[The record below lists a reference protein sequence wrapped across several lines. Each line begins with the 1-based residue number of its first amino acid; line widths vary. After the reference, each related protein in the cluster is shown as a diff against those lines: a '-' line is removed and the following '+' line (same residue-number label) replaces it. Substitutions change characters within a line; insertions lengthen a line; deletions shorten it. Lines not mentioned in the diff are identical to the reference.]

1 MDKGRARPIYFSNA
15 GCVGVRIARHIKNH
29 TELKNL
35 GGQRVTILIQRT
47 IESLIIEELGSQRV
61 AILLQRTNE
70 SLIIEEYKGPKGS
83 DFDTAHE
90 RKLDY

>member
-1 MDKGRARPIYFSNA
+1 MQIVF
-15 GCVGVRIARHIKNH
+15 
-29 TELKNL
+29 
-35 GGQRVTILIQRT
+35 QRVAVLIQRT
-47 IESLIIEELGSQRV
+47 IESLIIEELGSQRA

-83 DFDTAHE
+83 DFDTAHA